1 MTVRIEDIR
10 QEDKKRVGAEF
21 RAGQSVRVHR
31 KIREGDKERVQIFD
45 GLVIQVRNQ
54 GSLSATITVRKI
66 VGGIGVEQVFPIHSP
81 LIEKIELVKEAKV
94 RRGKLYFMR
103 NLRGKAA
110 RLKERFF
117 TEQELKEMQ
126 PHEITE
132 EELAEAVEHEKE
144 TETASATTD
153 AAKTEETSAQP
164 AEESDAEDKVALA
177 SDESDAVEAESPK
190 AEEESEEESKK
201 A

>member
-1 MTVRIEDIR
+1 MMSVRIEDLR
-10 QEDKKRVGAEF
+10 QEQKKKTGAEF

-31 KIREGDKERVQIFD
+31 KIREGDKERIQVFD

-66 VGGIGVEQVFPIHSP
+66 VGGIGVEQVFPVHSP
-81 LIEKIELVKEAKV
+81 LVEKIELVKEAKV

-117 TEQELKEMQ
+117 TESELKAMQ
-126 PHEITE
+126 PHEVTE
-132 EELAEAVEHEKE
+132 EEVAEAIEHAAAEEAEQAKE
-144 TETASATTD
+144 ADTASTD
-153 AAKTEETSAQP
+153 AP
-164 AEESDAEDKVALA
+164 AA
-177 SDESDAVEAESPK
+177 
-190 AEEESEEESKK
+190 
-201 A
+201 

>member
-1 MTVRIEDIR
+1 MTVRIEDLR
-10 QEDKKRVGAEF
+10 QENKKKVGAEF
-21 RAGQSVRVHR
+21 RAGQTVRVHR

-66 VGGIGVEQVFPIHSP
+66 VGGIGVEQVFPVHSP
-81 LIEKIELVKEAKV
+81 LVEKIELVKEAKV

-117 TEQELKEMQ
+117 TEEELKSMQ

-132 EELAEAVEHEKE
+132 EEVAEAVEHQKE
-144 TETASATTD
+144 EDATATSEAESTPE
-153 AAKTEETSAQP
+153 AEVAPEVEEAPEALKEEVKNEEAP
-164 AEESDAEDKVALA
+164 AEE
-177 SDESDAVEAESPK
+177 P
-190 AEEESEEESKK
+190 EEKK
-201 A
+201 E

>member
-1 MTVRIEDIR
+1 MTVRIEDLR
-10 QEDKKRVGAEF
+10 QEDKKRVGTEF

-31 KIREGDKERVQIFD
+31 KIREGDKERTQIFD

-54 GSLSATITVRKI
+54 SSLSATVTVRKI
-66 VGGIGVEQVFPIHSP
+66 VSGIGVEQVFPVHSP

-117 TEQELKEMQ
+117 TDQELKAMQ

-144 TETASATTD
+144 EAAAEIETSVTDETIESVADETPVEEASISD
-153 AAKTEETSAQP
+153 ESITEETDSTDP
-164 AEESDAEDKVALA
+164 EEA
-177 SDESDAVEAESPK
+177 
-190 AEEESEEESKK
+190 KK
-201 A
+201 E